1 MLPKPMLVERQGIMR
16 AKMVPDVAAVYVL
29 KELAGDA
36 GKAHGSIGLGPL
48 LKGWGD
54 PRWHPDFR
62 QISKLIQISEEG
74 GEDRRE
80 FFMQF
85 L

>member
-1 MLPKPMLVERQGIMR
+1 MLVERQGIMR

-29 KELAGDA
+29 KELAGNA
-36 GKAHGSIGLGPL
+36 GKAHGSIGLRVTLGPL

-54 PRWHPDFR
+54 PRWLPDFR